1 MLQVLRP
8 NLKVLQHALQE
19 PYYCR
24 SGNARASTHILAH
37 LVMEQNKSGIQV
49 FVVINTK
56 DDDRP
61 GALRQFQ
68 KTVGEI
74 IVPSALNFLWLENGN
89 NK

>member
-1 MLQVLRP
+1 MLVACFETKSQGFCSTHC
-8 NLKVLQHALQE
+8 KS
-19 PYYCR
+19 R
-24 SGNARASTHILAH
+24 SGTARAATHILAH

-49 FVVINTK
+49 FVVINKK

-61 GALRQFQ
+61 GALRQVQ
-68 KTVGEI
+68 KTVCEI